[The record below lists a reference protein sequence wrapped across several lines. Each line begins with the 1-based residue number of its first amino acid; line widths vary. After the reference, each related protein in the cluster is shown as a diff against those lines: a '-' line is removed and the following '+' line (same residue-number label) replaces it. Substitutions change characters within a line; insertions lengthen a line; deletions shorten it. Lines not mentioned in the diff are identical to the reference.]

1 MCTAQECE
9 TAVTPPTY
17 FEALHNN
24 FMSCRDHP
32 DLRFQSNNGEMVY
45 SSSNSNNN
53 NSHNGNYNINNNNDK
68 NNSNSNSQFQSN
80 DGRKFESKNDIGVS
94 QNENDDGGDDDG
106 DDDMMGLAFCNN
118 MSMSLDEGTYARTSS
133 MILYDLLKIKEP
145 SIPFLNMLAKS
156 PSLSHSLFLSL
167 SLSLLLFLCL
177 CLCIYFCLYLCLHV
191 GLGLC
196 LNLFVCISCSWYS
209 KDLLEFCP
217 STGRESQGFRK

>member
-167 SLSLLLFLCL
+167 SLSLFIYIYIYLSLSLSLSLCLSLSFSLFLSLSLSLSVSHHLFLSL
-177 CLCIYFCLYLCLHV
+177 CLFL
-191 GLGLC
+191 
-196 LNLFVCISCSWYS
+196 S
-209 KDLLEFCP
+209 LL
-217 STGRESQGFRK
+217 